1 MKKIKIMRTMLYYT
15 NQKHIKVQ
23 LVHLLRIVNN
33 QINMLVIHIMMK
45 MT

>member
-1 MKKIKIMRTMLYYT
+1 MRTMLYYT

-23 LVHLLRIVNN
+23 LVHLLLIVNN